1 MAKMNRQV
9 LQHGQRMG
17 FIESEDGSG
26 GVFVQHATTT
36 ATIIS
41 FSGMTLPLGRRCH
54 HRCKG
59 SDAPLCEEGCH
70 GSSLPAPGAGVAA
83 RSAGRRP

>member
-1 MAKMNRQV
+1 
-9 LQHGQRMG
+9 MG

-54 HRCKG
+54 
-59 SDAPLCEEGCH
+59 AAAAMVEERRH
-70 GSSLPAPGAGVAA
+70 WME
-83 RSAGRRP
+83 GRD